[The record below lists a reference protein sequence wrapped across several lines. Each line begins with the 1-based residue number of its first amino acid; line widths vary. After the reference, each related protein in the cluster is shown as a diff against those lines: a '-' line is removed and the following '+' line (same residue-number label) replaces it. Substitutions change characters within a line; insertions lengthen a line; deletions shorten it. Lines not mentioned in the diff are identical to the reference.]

1 MDWHN
6 FSERRH
12 IKLENFVGFHGLQ
25 SREELLAYLV
35 RRGIGPPPE
44 EEIEA
49 LFPSV
54 PKVIIST
61 NEESKN
67 VPVSSERVYREA
79 YPSRGG
85 DATLVGG
92 SKGSNGGVR
101 GQDRHQGTQGGNS
114 NRKDQVSSG

>member
-1 MDWHN
+1 MDWHK

-25 SREELLAYLV
+25 SREELLAYLA
-35 RRGIGPPPE
+35 RRGIEPPPE
-44 EEIEA
+44 EEIES

-54 PKVIIST
+54 PKVVTSS
-61 NEESKN
+61 NEEAEN
-67 VPVSSERVYREA
+67 VPIGSERVYREA
-79 YPSRGG
+79 YTSRGG
-85 DATLVGG
+85 DATPVRG

-101 GQDRHQGTQGGNS
+101 GQDRHQGSQGSNS